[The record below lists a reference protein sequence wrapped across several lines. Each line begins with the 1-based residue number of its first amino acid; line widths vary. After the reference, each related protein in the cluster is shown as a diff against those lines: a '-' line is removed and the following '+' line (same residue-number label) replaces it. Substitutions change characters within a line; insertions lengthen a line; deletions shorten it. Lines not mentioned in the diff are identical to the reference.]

1 MKSAS
6 HALIGFF
13 MGIGGAESAAPWE
26 RLGKPLPKKI
36 SMRRLLPLVM
46 LPIPVAGVV
55 LMELFG
61 AVRPLEFMALAG
73 HTQHRNGHQQQE
85 KKFHRRAS

>member
-1 MKSAS
+1 
-6 HALIGFF
+6 
-13 MGIGGAESAAPWE
+13 
-26 RLGKPLPKKI
+26 
-36 SMRRLLPLVM
+36 MRRLLPLVM

-85 KKFHRRAS
+85 KNFHRRAS